1 MARTLAVEQS
11 CFIDRVVDEVF
22 ALTLPM
28 PLTTIFSRGYGPI
41 PPIAEVREQQGV
53 WGTVGQTRVVA
64 LKGPGVMHETLTS
77 VDPPR
82 SFGYALTGITGPL
95 GLLVDHIDGKWTFG
109 ACGWTNEE
117 TAVGWSW
124 NIHAKSIFAVPFLP
138 VLGRLWKGY
147 ARQSLATLSAELT
160 R

>member
-1 MARTLAVEQS
+1 MAVHQS
-11 CFIDRVVDEVF
+11 CVIDVVVDEVF
-22 ALTLPM
+22 ARTLPM
-28 PLTTIFSRGYGPI
+28 PLTTIFSRRYGPI
-41 PPIAEVREQQGV
+41 PPIAEVREQHGE

-64 LKGPGVMHETLTS
+64 LKGGGVMHETLTS
-77 VDPPR
+77 VNPPD
-82 SFGYALTGITGPL
+82 SFGYTLTGITGPL
-95 GLLVDHIDGKWTFG
+95 ALLVDHVEGKWTFG
-109 ACGWTNEE
+109 ACGWTNQE

-124 NIHAKSIFAVPFLP
+124 TIHAASIFAVPLLP